1 METVFI
7 VSLNLYFTND
17 ESYFKFFKEQIYLAA
32 LNNKNGLR
40 EFFFEQK
47 DAPILVNQKI
57 DCYIEKIW
65 KNKFFEGIIEINMVA
80 KICNINIAIYE
91 IINNNTYYIPYAIFK
106 PESNPKECILI
117 NFKKLQSL

>member
-1 METVFI
+1 MCAEMETVFI

-57 DCYIEKIW
+57 DCYIEKI
-65 KNKFFEGIIEINMVA
+65 
-80 KICNINIAIYE
+80 
-91 IINNNTYYIPYAIFK
+91 
-106 PESNPKECILI
+106 
-117 NFKKLQSL
+117 